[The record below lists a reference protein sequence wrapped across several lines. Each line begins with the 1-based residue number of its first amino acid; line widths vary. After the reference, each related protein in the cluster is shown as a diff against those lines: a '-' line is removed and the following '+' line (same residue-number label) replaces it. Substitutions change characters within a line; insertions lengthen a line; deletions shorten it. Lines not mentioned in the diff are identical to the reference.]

1 MELVAQGR
9 AKHAAGQRSSL
20 KVHEVVSGFTEIN
33 ATESSLKGG
42 ALFEM
47 LKF

>member
-9 AKHAAGQRSSL
+9 ATQAAGQRSSL

-33 ATESSLKGG
+33 AAKNTG
-42 ALFEM
+42 
-47 LKF
+47 